1 MITHWSQ
8 MEDKRK
14 GVLYMIQGALD
25 LPNLTEY
32 ETEAHFL
39 TDVLSRIQQA
49 RGLTEQIGRVL
60 GSLGERRG
68 KRI

>member
-1 MITHWSQ
+1 MQWSQ
-8 MEDKRK
+8 MENKRK
-14 GVLYMIQGALD
+14 DVLWMIQGALD